1 MRYRT
6 MREQRKDAGSSAV
19 MTAVAERV
27 TGRMHVLE
35 ASLLAGGPFLTRAA
49 YKKAIHDS
57 SVQYS
62 RVGFFTE
69 ASLKDRCLRRSVMSG

>member
-35 ASLLAGGPFLTRAA
+35 ASLLAG
-49 YKKAIHDS
+49 